1 MQERRMSGIR
11 VVAVGVLAGAALAGA
26 GTAAADPDPG
36 APAVEAPAAPAADAP
51 PDPAARPA
59 ATNNGVFDALSHPYE
74 MFLAQAPSTAIGAD
88 PNVNPLAQSQYFNPK
103 AYRVPGN
110 EAENQY
116 GLQPGVDGPFARVDG
131 LKGTHAMLHGALG
144 RMPAGQLSEP
154 LPGTA
159 PPAGTNIPVG
169 PVGNLADPEAAT
181 VPGYGTAPVPEG
193 STPRLAQAAA
203 PVEDAP
209 PAG

>member
-1 MQERRMSGIR
+1 M
-11 VVAVGVLAGAALAGA
+11 
-26 GTAAADPDPG
+26 
-36 APAVEAPAAPAADAP
+36 
-51 PDPAARPA
+51 
-59 ATNNGVFDALSHPYE
+59 FDALSHPYE

-169 PVGNLADPEAAT
+169 PVGNLADPEAARLEIDRE
-181 VPGYGTAPVPEG
+181 EG
-193 STPRLAQAAA
+193 AEVIERRRHDGGDDDVAVFKPDLAGDEEGDTHENIVRIA
-203 PVEDAP
+203 
-209 PAG
+209 

>member
-1 MQERRMSGIR
+1 MRHSTWWAAHDSGSAPSYQLSPKEIHTGVQVAASSHSPRRASISRRRIWNACRG
-11 VVAVGVLAGAALAGA
+11 
-26 GTAAADPDPG
+26 
-36 APAVEAPAAPAADAP
+36 
-51 PDPAARPA
+51 
-59 ATNNGVFDALSHPYE
+59 
-74 MFLAQAPSTAIGAD
+74 PSTAIGAD